1 MVNYWVLP
9 PEINSLRMY
18 LGAGSAPMLQ
28 ASAAWS
34 SLAEE
39 LSAVANSFSSV
50 TSELVSGAWQG
61 PSAAAMAAAASPYS
75 AFLNAASAQA
85 AGTAKQ
91 AETVVSI
98 FEAAKAAMIHP
109 QAIAAN
115 RNAFLQLVRSN
126 WFGFNAPFIAAVEG
140 AYEEFWAADVAAMTG
155 YHSAVS
161 SVAAQLAP
169 WQQTLQHLPGIGQLF
184 GAPAGVGP
192 AAPGDPNLGVGNK
205 GGGNI
210 GNGNNSGNGAGNI
223 GNGNTGSGNF
233 GGG

>member
-1 MVNYWVLP
+1 MVNFLVLP

-34 SLAEE
+34 GLAEE
-39 LSAVANSFSSV
+39 LSAAANSFSVV

-61 PSAAAMAAAASPYS
+61 PSATAMAAAASPYS
-75 AFLNAASAQA
+75 AFLNAASTHAASA
-85 AGTAKQ
+85 AGQAK
-91 AETVVSI
+91 AVVSA
-98 FEAAKAAMIHP
+98 FEAAKSAVVHP
-109 QAIAAN
+109 LAVAAN
-115 RNAFLQLVRSN
+115 RDAFVQLVRSN
-126 WFGFNAPFIAAVEG
+126 FFGFNAPFIAAVEG

-192 AAPGDPNLGVGNK
+192 AAPGDPNLGIGNK

-223 GNGNTGSGNF
+223 G
-233 GGG
+233 